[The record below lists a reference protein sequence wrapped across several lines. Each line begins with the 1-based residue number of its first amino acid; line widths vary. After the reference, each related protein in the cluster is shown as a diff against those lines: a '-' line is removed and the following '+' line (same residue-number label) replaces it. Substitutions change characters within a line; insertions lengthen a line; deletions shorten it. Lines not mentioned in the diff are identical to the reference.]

1 MINDNKA
8 PRAASKRAATNRP
21 QPRRAATS
29 AAAPPPGIGTLT
41 GAPLMAVAR
50 QLRSWTDNV
59 LGVAG
64 PATDLAFGLVRTRA
78 TSERQKALI
87 DKAGGALRRMREAAG
102 MTLQEVARAV
112 DLKDPALL
120 EAAEGGKV
128 ALPFEVVLRL
138 GGVLGR
144 SDPLTA
150 TMKLARA
157 YNPDLWKALDQL
169 GVGRLVAQA
178 GREREF
184 SNLYRA
190 NDDARRL
197 GDDDFAAV
205 LAFTK
210 SAFDMAVAFRRGS
223 PRADAKAKAARK
235 RTRP

>member
-1 MINDNKA
+1 MSRRRDA
-8 PRAASKRAATNRP
+8 PAKN
-21 QPRRAATS
+21 
-29 AAAPPPGIGTLT
+29 AAAPAAGAGWP
-41 GAPLMAVAR
+41 GAPLVAIAK
-50 QLRSWTDNV
+50 QLRGWTDNV

-64 PATDLAFGLVRTRA
+64 PAADMAFGLARA
-78 TSERQKALI
+78 KAGSPGQKALI
-87 DKAGGALRRMREAAG
+87 DRAGHALKRMREAAG
-102 MTLQEVARAV
+102 MTLQEVATAV

-157 YNPDLWKALDQL
+157 YNPELWKALDQL
-169 GVGRLVAQA
+169 GVGKLVAQA

-190 NDDARRL
+190 NDAARRL
-197 GDDDFAAV
+197 SDDDFAAV

-210 SAFDMAVAFRRGS
+210 SAFDMAVAFRHGAGRRAAPAAAAPPAKKKRGAQ
-223 PRADAKAKAARK
+223 PRH
-235 RTRP
+235 